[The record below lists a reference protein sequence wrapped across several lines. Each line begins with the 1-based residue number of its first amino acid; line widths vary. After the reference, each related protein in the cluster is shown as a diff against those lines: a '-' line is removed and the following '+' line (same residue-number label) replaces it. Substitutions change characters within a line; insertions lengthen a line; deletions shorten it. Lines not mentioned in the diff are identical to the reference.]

1 MSEQLTYIE
10 SYLLILL
17 AKTLLKF
24 LFMLRSK
31 LSAVDFA
38 YKKFHSLVVLP
49 GIPEICSESYMLLTV
64 TLIMVVIKTG
74 KRKRNPL
81 LLWQ

>member
-17 AKTLLKF
+17 AKILLKF

-31 LSAVDFA
+31 LMQLILLIRNFIVYLF
-38 YKKFHSLVVLP
+38 
-49 GIPEICSESYMLLTV
+49 GIPEIAQSP
-64 TLIMVVIKTG
+64 TG
-74 KRKRNPL
+74 F
-81 LLWQ
+81 